1 MRRKTAKAGIAAI
14 AAGAMAMIFSA
25 DGSGAV
31 AQVAEPGALEGPI
44 AAPLTDEVVPEA
56 APEGAVAPIAP
67 HFVSREIV
75 QPLPEPAEPRGTLR
89 RLVATT
95 DVAETLSEQMQ
106 CLAGAIYFESRGEPL
121 SGQLAVA
128 QVIIN
133 RAESERF
140 PSSYCGV
147 VHQRGQFSFVRNG
160 HMPAI
165 RTSSPAWQRARAIA
179 RIAHE
184 GLWDSEAG
192 DALYFHA
199 DYARPRWA
207 RGKLARA
214 TISGHT
220 FYR

>member
-1 MRRKTAKAGIAAI
+1 MRRKTAKASIAAI
-14 AAGAMAMIFSA
+14 AASVMVIISSA

-31 AQVAEPGALEGPI
+31 AQDAEPGALEGPI
-44 AAPLTDEVVPEA
+44 AAPLTDEVVPDVQ
-56 APEGAVAPIAP
+56 PEGAIATIEPI
-67 HFVSREIV
+67 FISREVV
-75 QPLPEPAEPRGTLR
+75 QPMPAQAEQRGSLR
-89 RLVATT
+89 KLVAAT
-95 DVAETLSEQMQ
+95 DVSEELSDQMQ

-121 SGQLAVA
+121 LGQLAVA

-160 HMPAI
+160 HMPVI
-165 RTSSPAWQRARAIA
+165 KTSSPAWASARAIA
-179 RIAHE
+179 KIAHE

-199 DYARPRWA
+199 DYVKPRWA
-207 RGKLARA
+207 RKKLARA
-214 TISGHT
+214 SISGHT